1 MADERLPLVPEDD
14 RSLGRVETP
23 TPPRGRR
30 WSPSFGCGAS
40 VVACRRDPV
49 PPQALCLVEREP
61 GCAPL
66 GWSDDRQSTRRSR
79 VGAVPVLA
87 AAAAAMWSLRGQ
99 TPLDGFVH
107 KRTSPLVDSPL
118 GRPPPRKL
126 RPVLRGARYR
136 TVRGAGLMCCRVATP
151 ARARLVTLGKIEDG
165 IETIDPGPSSSPRT
179 SVNTSNRSTSRVVRC
194 LHLRSGLGLAGQ
206 GCLCHSQVLI
216 VLRRKSCPKT
226 HVRPLAMCGT
236 RRPFRGVFLPYDALR
251 SGQRP
256 APGLPHPAVQR
267 LQVFSTS

>member
-1 MADERLPLVPEDD
+1 MADGLLPLVPEDD
-14 RSLGRVETP
+14 RSLGRVESP

-30 WSPSFGCGAS
+30 WFPSFGCDAS
-40 VVACRRDPV
+40 VVASRRDPV
-49 PPQALCLVEREP
+49 RPEALCLVEREP

-87 AAAAAMWSLRGQ
+87 AAAVAMWSLRGQ

-107 KRTSPLVDSPL
+107 KRTSPLVDFPS

-136 TVRGAGLMCCRVATP
+136 TMRGAGLVCCRVATS
-151 ARARLVTLGKIEDG
+151 ARARFVTLGKMRMVSQRS
-165 IETIDPGPSSSPRT
+165 TQVRAHLPRT
-179 SVNTSNRSTSRVVRC
+179 SVNTSNRSTNRVVRC

-256 APGLPHPAVQR
+256 APGLPHPAVRR